1 MAEMG
6 VGLVGY
12 GFMGKVHSNA
22 YRQVGRFFE
31 VDPTPRM
38 RAICGRDEEAV
49 RQAAGSLGW
58 EGYETD
64 YHRLVERS
72 DIELIDVSTPGS
84 SHRDIT
90 LAALEAGKHVLCE
103 KPLANTLEEA
113 REMVEAAHRAGT
125 VNMVNFNY
133 RRVPAVAF
141 AKQLIEEGSLGEIRH
156 WRAVYLQN
164 IALDP
169 ELPLIWRF
177 RKEEAGS
184 GALGDLGAHLVDLAH
199 YLVGPIAGVVG
210 TTKTFIEE
218 RPLEG
223 GAEGT
228 GEVTVDDATTF
239 LASFENGAMGTF
251 EATRL
256 APGRKNRNSF
266 EINGSKGSVVFDL
279 ERMNEL
285 EVCFAEDAAEVGG
298 FRTVLVTEPG
308 HPYMEAWWPAGHI
321 IGYEHTF
328 THAVKDLLDSI
339 KAGESPMPTFEDG
352 YRCQAV
358 LDAVEKSKESGSWTE
373 PALEAVM

>member
-1 MAEMG
+1 MAEIG

-31 VDPTPRM
+31 VDPIPRM
-38 RAICGRDEEAV
+38 RAICGRDEAAVSEA
-49 RQAAGSLGW
+49 AANLGW
-58 EGYETD
+58 EDYETD
-64 YHRLVERS
+64 YHRLVERD
-72 DIELIDVSTPGS
+72 DIELIDISTPGS
-84 SHRDIT
+84 SHRDIA

-103 KPLANTLEEA
+103 KPLANTLDEA
-113 REMVEAAHRAGT
+113 REMVDAARRAGT

-141 AKQLIEEGSLGEIRH
+141 ARRLIEEGRLGEIRH

-199 YLVGPIAGVVG
+199 YLVGPISGVVG
-210 TTKTFIEE
+210 TTKTFIRE

-223 GAEGT
+223 EAEET

-239 LASFENGAMGTF
+239 LARFENGAMGTF

-285 EVCFAEDAAEVGG
+285 EVCFADDVAEVGG
-298 FRTVLVTEPG
+298 NRTVLVTEPE
-308 HPYMEAWWPAGHI
+308 HPYMEAWWPPGHI

-328 THAVKDLLDSI
+328 THAVKDLLDGI
-339 KAGESPMPTFEDG
+339 RAGESPMPTFEDG

-373 PALEAVM
+373 PALEAVT

>member
-1 MAEMG
+1 MAEIG

-31 VDPTPRM
+31 VDPAPVM
-38 RAICGRDEEAV
+38 RAICGRDEAAVSEA
-49 RQAAGSLGW
+49 ATDLGW
-58 EGYETD
+58 EDYETD
-64 YHRLVERS
+64 YHRLVERD
-72 DIELIDVSTPGS
+72 DIELVDISTPGS
-84 SHRDIT
+84 SHRDIA

-103 KPLANTLEEA
+103 KPLANTLDEA
-113 REMVEAAHRAGT
+113 REMVDAARRAGT

-141 AKQLIEEGSLGEIRH
+141 AKRLIEEGRLGEIRH

-169 ELPLIWRF
+169 DLPLIWRF

-199 YLVGPIAGVVG
+199 YLVGPISGVVG

-223 GAEGT
+223 EAGEM
-228 GEVTVDDATTF
+228 GEVTVDDATAF

-285 EVCFAEDAAEVGG
+285 EVCFADDATEVGEAAPYWLRSPSTPIWRPG
-298 FRTVLVTEPG
+298 GHRDISSVTSTP
-308 HPYMEAWWPAGHI
+308 
-321 IGYEHTF
+321 
-328 THAVKDLLDSI
+328 L
-339 KAGESPMPTFEDG
+339 PT
-352 YRCQAV
+352 
-358 LDAVEKSKESGSWTE
+358 
-373 PALEAVM
+373 P

>member
-6 VGLVGY
+6 IGLVGY

-38 RAICGRDEEAV
+38 RAICGRDEAAV
-49 RQAAGSLGW
+49 QRAADSLGW

-72 DIELIDVSTPGS
+72 DIELVDVSTPGS
-84 SHRDIT
+84 SHRDIA

-103 KPLANTLEEA
+103 KPLANTLDEA
-113 REMVEAAHRAGT
+113 REMVEAARRAGT

-141 AKQLIEEGSLGEIRH
+141 AKRLVEEGRLGEIRH

-210 TTKTFIEE
+210 TTKTFIQE
-218 RPLEG
+218 RPLEEE
-223 GAEGT
+223 AEET

-266 EINGSKGSVVFDL
+266 EINGSKGSVIFDL

-285 EVCFAEDAAEVGG
+285 EVCFAEDVAEVGG
-298 FRTVLVTEPG
+298 FRTVLVTEPE
-308 HPYMEAWWPAGHI
+308 HPYMQAWWPAGHI

-328 THAVKDLLDSI
+328 THAVKDLLDGI
-339 KAGESPMPTFEDG
+339 KIGESPMPSFEDG

-358 LDAVEKSKESGSWTE
+358 LDAVEKSKDSGSWIQ
-373 PALEAVM
+373 PALEAVT